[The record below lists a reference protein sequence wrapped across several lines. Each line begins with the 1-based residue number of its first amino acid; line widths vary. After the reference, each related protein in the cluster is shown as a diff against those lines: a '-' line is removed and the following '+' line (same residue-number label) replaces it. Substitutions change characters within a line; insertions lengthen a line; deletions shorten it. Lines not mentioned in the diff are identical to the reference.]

1 MSTPNHERMSSVDT
15 AWLRMDSPGNS
26 MMIVGVSATATP
38 IRPEDFRRM
47 IEQRLL
53 CFPRFRKRAVADALG
68 ASWVEDGEFDLDA
81 HVKPAVLPRPAGK
94 AELEALAAELAST
107 PLDPRRPM
115 WQFHFVEHYNGG
127 SAWITRV
134 HHCYADGI
142 AMIRVVLSMTE
153 QDAGPA
159 LASRS
164 PSRHTAADR
173 RAAADVLP
181 VLSWVEHLAQPAEDI
196 LENALAEGAKLLE
209 SGVHQL
215 FHPDRVGALAAQ
227 AGGMVGEFARVLA
240 LPDDPDTPLRG
251 ALSGY
256 KSVAWGSPIPLH
268 EVKTVGRAMGCTIN
282 DVLMSTVAGA
292 LGGYLRD
299 HGVDPADLTVR
310 ASVPVNLRA
319 AEEPLTLGNR
329 FGLVFVDMALGLSN
343 PLQRLYAMS
352 DTMAALKGSMQPPMT
367 LMMLGL
373 MGLMPAAVQAPAI
386 ELFSRKATAVVS
398 NVPGPQAPLYMCGQ
412 RITEM
417 YFWVPQSGTIGLG
430 ISILSYA
437 GQVHFG
443 MIADRKLVRRPGDLV
458 ARFAPEFE
466 KLLLAA
472 TVGALAMRDREA
484 REKHAT
490 PGPKRTKAQ
499 ADPSPRRSS
508 APRRKRKP
516 RGGRGIGRTST

>member
-1 MSTPNHERMSSVDT
+1 MTTPNHERMSSVDT

-26 MMIVGVSATATP
+26 MMIVGVSTTATP
-38 IRPEDFRRM
+38 IAPGDFRRM

-53 CFPRFRKRAVADALG
+53 CFPRFRHRAVADPLG
-68 ASWVEDGEFDLDA
+68 ASWVEDDEFDLDA
-81 HVKPAVLPRPAGK
+81 HVRHVVLPEPAGK
-94 AELEALAAELAST
+94 AELEGLAAELAST

-115 WQFHFVEHYNGG
+115 WQFHLIERYNGG

-159 LASRS
+159 LASK
-164 PSRHTAADR
+164 PPPRHSTVAR
-173 RAAADVLP
+173 RAGVDVLP
-181 VLSWVEHLAQPAEDI
+181 VLSWVEQVAQPAGDI
-196 LENALAEGAKLLE
+196 VEHALAEGAKLLE
-209 SGVHQL
+209 LGIHQL
-215 FHPDRVGALAAQ
+215 FHPDRVGTLAAQ
-227 AGGMVGEFARVLA
+227 AGGMVGEFAKVLA

-251 ALSGY
+251 ALSGF
-256 KSVAWGSPIPLH
+256 KAVAWGSPIPLH
-268 EVKTVGRAMGCTIN
+268 EVRTVAKVLGCTIN

-299 HGVDPADLTVR
+299 RDFDTTDLKLR

-329 FGLVFVDMALGLSN
+329 FGLVFVEMALGLSN
-343 PLQRLYAMS
+343 PLQRLYAMG

-367 LMMLGL
+367 LMTLGL
-373 MGLMPAAVQAPAI
+373 MGMMPAAVQAPAI
-386 ELFSRKATAVVS
+386 EIFSRKATAVVS
-398 NVPGPQAPLYMCGQ
+398 NVPGPQAPLYLCGQ
-412 RITEM
+412 RVTEM

-443 MIADRKLVRRPGDLV
+443 VISDRKLIRQPDEVV

-472 TVGALAMRDREA
+472 TVGALAMRNRQA
-484 REKHAT
+484 REEQQAAPTTGRGKVRQQPSRAR
-490 PGPKRTKAQ
+490 RTT
-499 ADPSPRRSS
+499 SPAR
-508 APRRKRKP
+508 
-516 RGGRGIGRTST
+516 RGGGSR